1 MEARPYR
8 LDVRADILARQAE
21 GGYADEARPVAGV
34 QRRDHVRGK
43 DPAGV
48 AQTARAIREA
58 SDIGTADVSRSKSTR
73 AGQGTS
79 SSRESTVSVQK
90 SPRDDSRGAPRPVH
104 ETQHETAQLMMPQ
117 HANVLGHVFGGVV
130 LSMMDTTAAVS
141 AIRHARLACVTVSV
155 DRVDF
160 REPIHVGDLVIMKS
174 SVNYVGRTSMEI
186 GVRVETENLLTGL
199 RRHTNSC
206 YLTFVAVDRNGRPV
220 PVPPLKPETPEEI
233 RRYEAARERRASR
246 LQERMSEK
254 ARLNKP

>member
-1 MEARPYR
+1 MNAKERK
-8 LDVRADILARQAE
+8 AE
-21 GGYADEARPVAGV
+21 
-34 QRRDHVRGK
+34 VRGN
-43 DPAGV
+43 G
-48 AQTARAIREA
+48 
-58 SDIGTADVSRSKSTR
+58 
-73 AGQGTS
+73 
-79 SSRESTVSVQK
+79 
-90 SPRDDSRGAPRPVH
+90 PRPVR

-174 SVNYVGRTSMEI
+174 SVNFVGRTSMEI
-186 GVRVETENLLTGL
+186 GVRVETENLLTGF

-220 PVPPLKPETPEEI
+220 PVPRLKPETPEEL
-233 RRYEAARERRASR
+233 RRYEAAKQRRERR
-246 LQERMSEK
+246 LQERTEEGRGRKFESGIE
-254 ARLNKP
+254 

>member
-1 MEARPYR
+1 
-8 LDVRADILARQAE
+8 
-21 GGYADEARPVAGV
+21 
-34 QRRDHVRGK
+34 
-43 DPAGV
+43 
-48 AQTARAIREA
+48 
-58 SDIGTADVSRSKSTR
+58 VSRPKSE
-73 AGQGTS
+73 GKS
-79 SSRESTVSVQK
+79 SSASSKTELGNAIMNAKERHAGA
-90 SPRDDSRGAPRPVH
+90 RGNGPRPVH

-174 SVNYVGRTSMEI
+174 SVNFVGRTSMEI
-186 GVRVETENLLTGL
+186 GVRVETENLLTGV

-220 PVPPLKPETPEEI
+220 PVPKLKPETPEEL
-233 RRYEAARERRASR
+233 RRYEAAKQRRDRR
-246 LQERMSEK
+246 LQERTEEG
-254 ARLNKP
+254 RRR